1 MLVITNIENGNF
13 SADLTSVI
21 LRDAT
26 IQNKFITNILQTAE
40 KYGMRDIHFDFE
52 SVAPEDREA
61 YNRFLRNV
69 KTRLPNGYTLSTTLV
84 PKTSSNQKGKFFEAH
99 DYKAQGQ
106 IVDFVVIMTY
116 DWGWQGGPPMAI
128 SPIGPVKRSTSIR
141 KISNASAK
149 NYDGTK
155 FIRIRLE
162 TSIQRRKSAC
172 KSN

>member
-61 YNRFLRNV
+61 YNRFTKC
-69 KTRLPNGYTLSTTLV
+69 KTRLPRVHIEHNSRTENKFKS
-84 PKTSSNQKGKFFEAH
+84 KGKIF
-99 DYKAQGQ
+99 
-106 IVDFVVIMTY
+106 
-116 DWGWQGGPPMAI
+116 
-128 SPIGPVKRSTSIR
+128 RSS
-141 KISNASAK
+141 
-149 NYDGTK
+149 
-155 FIRIRLE
+155 RL
-162 TSIQRRKSAC
+162 
-172 KSN
+172 